1 MPAVHQYIIFVF
13 VFFISVFGLF
23 GNVMVILAVR
33 RHKDLKTK
41 HGALLSFLC
50 AYQSMVLIFELL
62 ADGRNIVKNVTS
74 RSFCF
79 YSLLP
84 LTVTYNVQL
93 ILLLVISLDLI
104 FLVLKPTK
112 YNSIEV
118 YPYAYVVQ
126 APCFTFALVF
136 TVISVLLMDRK
147 HIIVCNIALSYP
159 DELGSPW
166 NICVIGVCIAIISVY
181 AITTSIMWFRDWQ
194 NVRKSEG
201 ACVLDPSLR
210 YQRKMMK
217 TLSVLMSVFFCS
229 GFASALI
236 TLSPN
241 LISSLDDQAAAYAQS
256 YASIP
261 ALISCAQ
268 NFYVYNAMSKDFHKA
283 FKKNLIALR
292 KWKNAKLSGTNSLF
306 QVTMS
311 AQRISAKTV
320 TIDAKQ

>member
-1 MPAVHQYIIFVF
+1 M
-13 VFFISVFGLF
+13 
-23 GNVMVILAVR
+23 R
-33 RHKDLKTK
+33 
-41 HGALLSFLC
+41 
-50 AYQSMVLIFELL
+50 
-62 ADGRNIVKNVTS
+62 
-74 RSFCF
+74 
-79 YSLLP
+79 
-84 LTVTYNVQL
+84 L

-136 TVISVLLMDRK
+136 TVMGILFIDREY
-147 HIIVCNIALSYP
+147 IIVCNIPLSYP
-159 DELGSPW
+159 NELGSSW
-166 NICVIGVCIAIISVY
+166 NICVIGVSVAIMTVY
-181 AITTSIMWFRDWQ
+181 AATTSIMWFRDWQ
-194 NVRKSEG
+194 NVRKSDG

-236 TLSPN
+236 ILSPN
-241 LISSLDDQAAAYAQS
+241 LISSLDAHASAYAQS

-292 KWKNAKLSGTNSLF
+292 KWKNAKLSQSNSLF
-306 QVTMS
+306 QVTKS
-311 AQRISAKTV
+311 ARRTSVKTATV
-320 TIDAKQ
+320 NSKQ